1 LLAAGFSNWSKKDF
15 FLFIRQCETYG
26 RKDYDS
32 IKLAFPTKTAE
43 DVREYSEAFWK
54 RWQSIENGQKYVER
68 IEKGEQEI
76 EKYRLIT
83 EAIEAKYKQTFRDHL
98 IAHPEDEASFRT
110 LSIDSISLPRILVDP
125 KKALAN
131 PLFEFSDD
139 EDRVYLHGLFRYG
152 YGAWD
157 LIRNEVRNSRR
168 FRFNWIALSRT
179 SDQI

>member
-1 LLAAGFSNWSKKDF
+1 MRG
-15 FLFIRQCETYG
+15 
-26 RKDYDS
+26 
-32 IKLAFPTKTAE
+32 
-43 DVREYSEAFWK
+43 YSEAFWK

-98 IAHPEDEASFRT
+98 LAHPEDEAFRA
-110 LSIDSISLPRILVDP
+110 LSIDSISLPKVPLEP
-125 KKALAN
+125 KKAQAN

-139 EDRVYLHGLFRYG
+139 EDRAYLYGLFRYG

-157 LIRNEVRNSRR
+157 LIRNELRNTAR

-179 SDQI
+179 AEQIQKRCDLLITRLQKEA